1 MTKACAIILAAGQGT
16 RMKSKYPKALCQVL
30 FKPMINW
37 VTDWCLKA
45 GIEEICVVTGQG
57 AQYLEPVLPKQCCTV
72 SQPQQ
77 LGTGHA
83 VMMARSFIGEHRSSP
98 ILVLNGDAPF
108 VDDAILNQALEQHI
122 EQQAQ
127 VTVITAELG
136 NPAGYG
142 RIVRAQDGTVQ
153 AIVEERDA
161 TESQRAI
168 CEVNSGA
175 YCFDADFLLDG
186 LEKLGCKNAQGE
198 YYLTDLVGIAVSER
212 KKVCACRSRDE
223 KVALGANDRAGL
235 LKLNEIANKIE
246 VDRLL
251 EDGVNFYCTD
261 GVVIS
266 PDAVVGRD
274 TTLGPGT
281 QLKGHVVIGEDCD
294 IGPSTIIEN
303 STIGNG
309 CQIHS
314 SFIERSV
321 VGNGV
326 RIGPNSHL
334 RPDSVLGDGVKIGNF
349 VEIKNST
356 LGEKTSVA
364 HLTYIGDSANSAAR
378 WVTTPL
384 SAAIPTWCRRSMW
397 ERMPISRQAPPL
409 PRTCS
414 PMSLPLQGRVRSTS
428 PTGWKATASAS
439 WKKSSRAKENNFVS
453 HSGIPC
459 IKVLLLNGC

>member
-1 MTKACAIILAAGQGT
+1 MIKACAIILAAGQGT

-83 VMMARSFIGEHRSSP
+83 VMMARSFINEHRSSP

-108 VDDAILNQALEQHI
+108 VDDAILNQALEQHS
-122 EQQAQ
+122 EQKAQ
-127 VTVITAELG
+127 VTVITAELH

-212 KKVCACRSRDE
+212 KKVCACRSCDE

-261 GVVIS
+261 GVIIS
-266 PDAVVGRD
+266 PDAVVG
-274 TTLGPGT
+274 TAPVPTP
-281 QLKGHVVIGEDCD
+281 
-294 IGPSTIIEN
+294 
-303 STIGNG
+303 
-309 CQIHS
+309 
-314 SFIERSV
+314 
-321 VGNGV
+321 
-326 RIGPNSHL
+326 
-334 RPDSVLGDGVKIGNF
+334 
-349 VEIKNST
+349 
-356 LGEKTSVA
+356 
-364 HLTYIGDSANSAAR
+364 AAR
-378 WVTTPL
+378 VKARAAPRASRAPL
-384 SAAIPTWCRRSMW
+384 SFLLT
-397 ERMPISRQAPPL
+397 RQA
-409 PRTCS
+409 
-414 PMSLPLQGRVRSTS
+414 G
-428 PTGWKATASAS
+428 K
-439 WKKSSRAKENNFVS
+439 
-453 HSGIPC
+453 
-459 IKVLLLNGC
+459 